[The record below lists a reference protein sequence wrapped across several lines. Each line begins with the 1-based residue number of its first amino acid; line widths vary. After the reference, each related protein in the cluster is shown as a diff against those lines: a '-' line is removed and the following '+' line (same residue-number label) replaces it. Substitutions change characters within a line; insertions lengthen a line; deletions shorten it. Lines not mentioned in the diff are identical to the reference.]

1 VSPSA
6 RRPEGGTGGT
16 LAILALTVATAAV
29 GGLGSFRAVDFYVAL
44 ALPSWAPPSTV
55 FGPVWT
61 ALYALMAIAAIMVWR
76 ARGRRGIRRAL
87 ALYGLQL
94 VLNALWPWLFFTWR
108 RGMWAFGE
116 VALLVV
122 VVAITVGAFWRVRRL
137 AAVLLLPYLAWVTFA
152 SALTLA
158 VWRLNPTRL

>member
-1 VSPSA
+1 MSPPA
-6 RRPEGGTGGT
+6 RRPGSGIGGT
-16 LAILALTVATAAV
+16 LAILALTVATAVV

-44 ALPSWAPPSTV
+44 SLPSWAPPSRV

-61 ALYALMAIAAIMVWR
+61 ALYVLMAIAAILVWR

-87 ALYGLQL
+87 GMYGLQL
-94 VLNALWPWLFFTWR
+94 ALNALWPWLFFAWR
-108 RGMWAFGE
+108 SGMWAFGE
-116 VALLVV
+116 VVLLVAI
-122 VVAITVGAFWRVRRL
+122 VAITVGAFWRVRRM

-152 SALTLA
+152 AALTLT